1 MKRASLSPE
10 SVGGVLVAM
19 VAGVLFFQDVGRYP
33 FWAPDEA
40 RHAEVA
46 REMASAHGIRRLL
59 LPTLDLEPYH
69 EKPAGYYWLVTLAYD
84 VAGVSEAPARAISGA
99 AALLAV
105 LMPYPFAL
113 PPARV
118 PGAL

>member
-33 FWAPDEA
+33 FWDPDEA

-69 EKPAGYYWLVTLAYD
+69 EKPAGYYWLVTLAYGG
-84 VAGVSEAPARAISGA
+84 AGIREAPAPAISGPA
-99 AALLAV
+99 GTARPAV
-105 LMPYPFAL
+105 AL
-113 PPARV
+113 P
-118 PGAL
+118 